1 MDRISISTAKCPSK
15 SNPGRE
21 HFRPVFFLL
30 TTRHIPFILLC
41 LLLLA
46 LTPCNASVVDPRIT
60 AARVAIEPY
69 HARVVL
75 ESDTPLHARLLAPK
89 QPGKYVL
96 DLGRVAASAALASI
110 DRQPIPSNTF
120 LQRVTLVKRNGH
132 ARLVLS
138 APPDTIP
145 YLFSLQPMQGHGNR
159 LILDIRAGSPTGIR
173 ITHAAVSA
181 KPHVTAAR
189 IGVTPQHA
197 RLVIESDAPL
207 HAHLLAA
214 AQPGKVILDLDGV
227 AINTAL
233 TAILKHPISAN
244 AFLQRISMMKQS
256 GHVRIAL
263 HTLPGTAPH
272 LFFLQPL
279 QGHGNRLVLD
289 IQAASVPSSPPPP
302 AAVHAPPSAP
312 PPAENP
318 VNAATTASHQANP
331 VSPRVTAVRIG
342 TTPDHARVVLE
353 SNAPLH
359 ARLLKSPRPGQV
371 LIDLDGVASSTVLTT
386 IGRRPIPDNPFLRR
400 IALTSKA
407 GHTRLELSILPGTT
421 PQMFNLRPMLGHGNR
436 LVVDI
441 QAAPPAPAPRNANP
455 PPVPAK
461 PPRPTLPAQPPV
473 TNEPP
478 HEAWLD
484 VHLNGID
491 KGIALVLIGH
501 DGHVLVRAQDLQQ
514 WRIDHDDLVDLVPVR
529 HGNEDYYALDAL
541 PEAHYRIEKSSG
553 TLDLKVP
560 ATLLRITQMQGVTR
574 TRVKPA
580 PSPFGAYLNYSLSMT
595 GSDQS
600 RFGTTGG
607 ALLDSGVFGP
617 WGSLTASAVTR
628 RLDGHNQTVRLD
640 TTWIRDQP
648 DSLSTFRI
656 GDSISGASSWGR
668 SVRFGGVQWA
678 TDFAT
683 QPQLITFPLPTLG
696 SVAALPSTVDL
707 YVNDVLRLRRHVA
720 AGPFSIQDLPVVT
733 GQGDI
738 RMVVTDLL
746 GREQV
751 VQQPYYAGGGLL
763 APGLR
768 DYSYDIG
775 FERKNYSLRS
785 NEYGSWMA
793 VGTERYGFTNHFTG
807 GLHAE
812 LLRDQQTIG
821 AGATMLLPGGVLTAA
836 VAGSHADKIGNG
848 ALMSLGFQHR
858 GRGLSFGLRS
868 QFTTNDFTQ
877 LGYTTRNR
885 PPRQSSSAYLSIP
898 TPGHGSLAL
907 NYTRQDY
914 RDSSDVRLA
923 GISYSH
929 SLGRLGYLS
938 LSLIRF
944 LTGEDDTL
952 VSMVYTVPLGDR
964 SSASLNAQSQ
974 SDIQQGSIQ
983 LQHSLPPGPGM
994 GYRLQAGLGPGAP
1007 RQAGISL
1014 QNDMGTYDFDV
1025 AQNQNQTSYR
1035 VQARGSVA
1043 LLDDRLFFSRNIGD
1057 SFAVVQVPGI
1067 SDVRVYADNHMV
1079 ARTNDDGYA
1088 LIPGLRPY
1096 QENRI
1101 RIDQADLPLDASIA
1115 AGGLK
1120 LKAVPY
1126 LHGALTLKFPVHR
1139 THSALLTITVQG
1151 GAVLPAGAQV
1161 WLDGN
1166 ATAFPV
1172 GLHGEVYLTDL
1183 ASTNHLHV
1191 IWRDQSC
1198 DLVLN
1203 YPRTTDPLP
1212 RLGPLSCLGVK
1223 P

>member
-1 MDRISISTAKCPSK
+1 MDRISLSTAQRSSK
-15 SNPGRE
+15 PDPGRE
-21 HFRPVFFLL
+21 HSRSALFLL
-30 TTRHIPFILLC
+30 AIRHAPFALFC

-46 LTPCNASVVDPRIT
+46 LTPCNASIADPRIT

-75 ESDTPLHARLLAPK
+75 ESDTPLHAHLLASK
-89 QPGKYVL
+89 QPGKWVL
-96 DLGRVAASAALASI
+96 DLGRVATSAALASI
-110 DRQPIPSNTF
+110 GKQPIPSNIF

-138 APPDTIP
+138 SPPGSIP
-145 YLFSLQPMQGHGNR
+145 YLFSLRPMRGHGNR
-159 LILDIRAGSPTGIR
+159 LILDIRAESPTAGTQIA
-173 ITHAAVSA
+173 HADVST
-181 KPHVTAAR
+181 KPHVTAVR
-189 IGVTPQHA
+189 IGTTPQHA
-197 RLVIESDAPL
+197 RLVLESDAPLL

-227 AINTAL
+227 AVSTAL
-233 TAILKHPISAN
+233 TAIDKRPIPAN
-244 AFLQRISMMKQS
+244 AFLRRIGLVKQD
-256 GHVRIAL
+256 GHVRLAL
-263 HTLPGTAPH
+263 HTLPGTSPH
-272 LFFLQPL
+272 LFFLQPM

-289 IQAASVPSSPPPP
+289 IQAASAPSSRTPPTTVHAPASTPPP
-302 AAVHAPPSAP
+302 AAAVPD
-312 PPAENP
+312 
-318 VNAATTASHQANP
+318 HQATAA
-331 VSPRVTAVRIG
+331 SPRVTAVRIG

-359 ARLLKSPRPGQV
+359 ARLLKSSQPGQV
-371 LIDLDGVASSTVLTT
+371 LVDLDGVASSTVLAT
-386 IGRRPIPDNPFLRR
+386 IGKQPIPDNSFLRR
-400 IALTSKA
+400 IVLTSKA
-407 GHTRLELSILPGTT
+407 GHTRLELATLPNTA
-421 PQMFNLRPMLGHGNR
+421 PQVFNLRPMLGHGNR

-441 QAAPPAPAPRNANP
+441 QAAPPAPPAPRRANP
-455 PPVPAK
+455 PPATAK
-461 PPRPTLPAQPPV
+461 PPRPTLPVQSVAS
-473 TNEPP
+473 ESP

-484 VHLNGID
+484 VHLNDID
-491 KGIALVLIGH
+491 KGIALVLVGH

-514 WRIDHDDLVDLVPVR
+514 WRIDQDHLVPVR

-541 PEAHYRIEKSSG
+541 PGTHYRIEKSSG
-553 TLDLKVP
+553 TLDLNVP
-560 ATLLRITQMQGVTR
+560 ATLLHVTRMQGVTR
-574 TRVKPA
+574 NRIHPA
-580 PSPFGAYLNYSLSMT
+580 PSPFGAYLNYNLSMI
-595 GSDQS
+595 GSGQS

-683 QPQLITFPLPTLG
+683 QPQLVTFPLPTLG
-696 SVAALPSTVDL
+696 SVAALPSTVDI

-720 AGPFSIQDLPVVT
+720 AGPFSIQNLPVVT
-733 GQGDI
+733 GQGDV

-775 FERKNYSLRS
+775 FERKNYGLRS

-812 LLRDQQTIG
+812 LLHDQQTIG
-821 AGATMLLPGGVLTAA
+821 ADATMLLPDGVLTASL
-836 VAGSHADKIGNG
+836 AGSHADEIGNG

-858 GRGLSFGLRS
+858 ARGLSFGMRT
-868 QFTTNDFTQ
+868 QFTTNDFMQ
-877 LGYTTRNR
+877 LGYTPWNR
-885 PPRQSSSAYLSIP
+885 PPRQSSSAYLSVS

-914 RDSSDVRLA
+914 RDRPDIRLA

-944 LTGEDDTL
+944 LTGDDDTL
-952 VSMVYTVPLGDR
+952 VSMIYTLPLGDR

-974 SDIQQGSIQ
+974 SGSQQGSIQ
-983 LQHSLPPGPGM
+983 LQHSLPAGPGM
-994 GYRLQAGLGPGAP
+994 GYRLQAGLGPDAP

-1079 ARTNDDGYA
+1079 ARTNADGYA
-1088 LIPGLRPY
+1088 LIPRLRPY

-1101 RIDQADLPLDASIA
+1101 RIDQADLPLDTSIS

-1120 LKAVPY
+1120 LNAVPY

-1166 ATAFPV
+1166 TTAFPV

-1191 IWRDQSC
+1191 TWRGQSC

>member
-1 MDRISISTAKCPSK
+1 MDRISISTAPCPSK
-15 SNPGRE
+15 FDPGRG
-21 HFRPVFFLL
+21 HSRSAFY
-30 TTRHIPFILLC
+30 
-41 LLLLA
+41 LLA
-46 LTPCNASVVDPRIT
+46 TRLALFAMFCLWFLAPTLCHASITAPRIT

-75 ESDTPLHARLLAPK
+75 ESDTPLHARLLKSNPS
-89 QPGKYVL
+89 GKWVL
-96 DLGRVAASAALASI
+96 DLGRVATSAALASI
-110 DRQPIPSNTF
+110 KRQPIPSNIF
-120 LQRVTLVKRNGH
+120 LQRVTLVKRDGR
-132 ARLVLS
+132 AQLVLS
-138 APPDTIP
+138 TPPDTIP
-145 YLFSLQPMQGHGNR
+145 YLFSLQPMQGHGDR
-159 LILDIRAGSPTGIR
+159 LILDIRAAAPTTSTR
-173 ITHAAVSA
+173 IAHTAVAAQS
-181 KPHVTAAR
+181 HVTAAR
-189 IGVTPQHA
+189 IGTTPQHA
-197 RLVIESDAPL
+197 RLVLESDAPL
-207 HAHLLAA
+207 HAHLLTAT
-214 AQPGKVILDLDGV
+214 QPGEVILDLDDV

-233 TAILKHPISAN
+233 TAILKRPIPAN
-244 AFLQRISMMKQS
+244 AFLQRIGMMKQN
-256 GHVRIAL
+256 GHVRLAL
-263 HTLPGTAPH
+263 HTLPGTTPH
-272 LFFLQPL
+272 LFFLQPM

-289 IQAASVPSSPPPP
+289 IQNASASGSRPPPTTAH
-302 AAVHAPPSAP
+302 AAPLAP
-312 PPAENP
+312 PPAPKP
-318 VNAATTASHQANP
+318 VHAAAAAHQITPA
-331 VSPRVTAVRIG
+331 SPRVTAVRIG

-353 SNAPLH
+353 SSAPLH
-359 ARLLKSPRPGQV
+359 ARLLKSPRPGHV
-371 LIDLDGVASSTVLTT
+371 LVDLDGVASSTVLAT
-386 IGRRPIPDNPFLRR
+386 IGAQPIPDNPFLRR
-400 IALTSKA
+400 IILTSEA
-407 GHTRLELSILPGTT
+407 GQTRLELATLPNTA

-441 QAAPPAPAPRNANP
+441 HAVPPAPAPQNTNP
-455 PPVPAK
+455 PPAPTK
-461 PPRPTLPAQPPV
+461 PSGPTLSTQPSAAD
-473 TNEPP
+473 ESP

-484 VHLNGID
+484 VHINGAD
-491 KGIALVLIGH
+491 KGIALVLVGH
-501 DGHVLVRAQDLQQ
+501 DDHVLVRAQDLQQ
-514 WRIDHDDLVDLVPVR
+514 WRIDHDDLVPVR
-529 HGNEDYYALDAL
+529 HGNEDYYALSTL
-541 PEAHYRIEKSSG
+541 PGSHYRIEKSSG
-553 TLDLKVP
+553 TLDLDVP
-560 ATLLRITQMQGVTR
+560 ATLFHVMQIQGVNR
-574 TRVKPA
+574 TRIKPA

-595 GSDQS
+595 GSGQS
-600 RFGTTGG
+600 RFGTSGG
-607 ALLDSGVFGP
+607 ALLDSGIFGP

-648 DSLSTFRI
+648 NSLSTFRL

-683 QPQLITFPLPTLG
+683 QPQLITFPLPTLD

-775 FERKNYSLRS
+775 FERENYGLRS
-785 NEYGSWMA
+785 NQYGSWMA

-812 LLRDQQTIG
+812 LLRDQQTLG

-836 VAGSHADKIGNG
+836 VAGSHADEIGNG

-868 QFTTNDFTQ
+868 QFTTNDFMQ
-877 LGYTTRNR
+877 LGYTPWNR
-885 PPRQSSSAYLSIP
+885 PPRQSSSAYLSVP

-914 RDSSDVRLA
+914 RGRSDVRLA
-923 GISYSH
+923 GVSYSH
-929 SLGRLGYLS
+929 SLGQLGYLS

-944 LTGEDDTL
+944 LTSEDDTL
-952 VSMVYTVPLGDR
+952 VSMIYTVPLGER
-964 SSASLNAQSQ
+964 SSTSLNAQSQ
-974 SDIQQGSIQ
+974 SGNQQGNIQ

-1025 AQNQNQTSYR
+1025 AQNQSQTSYR

-1043 LLDDRLFFSRNIGD
+1043 LLDDRMFFSRNIGD

-1067 SDVRVYADNHMV
+1067 SNVRVYADNHMV

-1088 LIPGLRPY
+1088 LIPRLRPY

-1101 RIDQADLPLDASIA
+1101 RIDQADLPLDTSIGA
-1115 AGGLK
+1115 DGLK

-1161 WLDGN
+1161 WMDGN

-1191 IWRDQSC
+1191 TWRDQSC

-1203 YPRTTDPLP
+1203 YPNTTDPLP